1 MRLDSDTNIKDD
13 LGGATSLKLKPGVDL
28 NGYCASHIPDFDANR
43 FEVVA
48 IRLYYG
54 KETIVTLY
62 ARDKTR
68 PESVS
73 GKEDKF
79 PVRKFKL
86 EWNFLQELLPYIEE
100 FNTTMV
106 TGDFPLDNMEV
117 MNK

>member
-1 MRLDSDTNIKDD
+1 MRLDSDRNIKDD
-13 LGGATSLKLKPGVDL
+13 LGGATSLKFKPGVDI
-28 NGYCASHIPDFDANR
+28 NAFCSSRIPDFDAER

-54 KETIVTLY
+54 KETVVTIY

-68 PESVS
+68 SESMS
-73 GKEDKF
+73 GKEDKI

-86 EWNFLQELLPYIEE
+86 GLNFLQELLPFVEE
-100 FNTTMV
+100 MNTTLL
-106 TGDFPLDNMEV
+106 TGNIPLDNMEV

>member
-13 LGGATSLKLKPGVDL
+13 LGGATSLKFKPGVDI
-28 NGYCASHIPDFDANR
+28 NGYCASRIPDFDANR

-54 KETIVTLY
+54 KETAVTLY

-68 PESVS
+68 TVSMS
-73 GKEDKF
+73 GKEDKV

-86 EWNFLQELLPYIEE
+86 GLIFLQELLPYVEE
-100 FNTTMV
+100 MNTTLL
-106 TGDFPLDNMEV
+106 TGNVSLDNMEV